1 MPFLYYVLSDIQEL
15 FGHYMFQ
22 LHIKT
27 ETLTLNLT
35 SFSPF
40 TYSNEGWHARVTS
53 RLPRVLEAACLAA
66 APFGVF
72 CFIDVV

>member
-53 RLPRVLEAACLAA
+53 RLPRFLDDTSLPA
-66 APFGVF
+66 APFGDYT
-72 CFIDVV
+72 CLDED